1 MKEKTINQYTNVII
15 RVHPIFVK
23 TKKIDELRD
32 VINRVFNDNDNIND
46 NDVVYL
52 KKNLKYLKNPQK
64 FIDKIKEIYNNV
76 STQKGYIVPFVVLC
90 RILKDDKMFLK
101 AHEYLSKQAMVL
113 NEAYEA
119 VRDDNVVSDEDA
131 AKIITNYDKDTL
143 LANVDKLDKPLH
155 KLLYSLYVFTP
166 PRRNEYQNILIVNY
180 KSKLDKDKNYILL
193 NKKFPEHFVFNN
205 YKTADKYGSQKI
217 VIPNELAKII
227 YNYIKENKLKSGD
240 KLITLSINNYIQNI
254 KKAFKI
260 VYGIDGIT
268 TRWLRISYATYID
281 NVKIS
286 NNDKKKIV
294 ENMAHSAQ
302 QSSKYRKLI

>member
-1 MKEKTINQYTNVII
+1 MKEKTIQQYTKVII

-32 VINRVFNDNDNIND
+32 VISKVFNDNIND
-46 NDVVYL
+46 SDIIYL
-52 KKNLKYLKNPQK
+52 KKQLKYLKNAEK
-64 FIDKIKEIYNNV
+64 FLQKIKEIYNNV

-131 AKIITNYDKDTL
+131 AKIITDYDKDAL

-166 PRRNEYQNILIVNY
+166 PRRNEYQNIFIVNY
-180 KSKLDKDKNYILL
+180 KSRLDKDKNYILL
-193 NKKFPEHFVFNN
+193 NKKYPEHFVFNN

-217 VIPNELAKII
+217 DIPPELAKII

-240 KLITLSINNYIQNI
+240 KLITLSVNNYIQNI

-281 NVKIS
+281 NVKMS
-286 NNDKKKIV
+286 NNDKNKIV

>member
-1 MKEKTINQYTNVII
+1 MKEKTIQQYTKVII

-32 VINRVFNDNDNIND
+32 VISKVFNDNIND

-52 KKNLKYLKNPQK
+52 KKNLKYLKQPNK
-64 FIDKIKEIYNNV
+64 FIDKFKEIYTNV

-101 AHEYLSKQAMVL
+101 AHEYLSQQAMAL

-119 VRDDNVVSDEDA
+119 IRDDNVVSEEDA
-131 AKIITNYDKDTL
+131 AKIITDYDKDAL

-166 PRRNEYQNILIVNY
+166 PRRNEYQNIFIVNY
-180 KSKLDKDKNYILL
+180 KSRLDKDKNYILL
-193 NKKFPEHFVFNN
+193 NKKYPEHFVFNN

-286 NNDKKKIV
+286 NNEKNKIV

>member
-1 MKEKTINQYTNVII
+1 MKEKTIQQYTKVII

-23 TKKIDELRD
+23 MKKIDELYD
-32 VINRVFNDNDNIND
+32 VINRVFNDNFND
-46 NDVVYL
+46 NDVVYI

-101 AHEYLSKQAMVL
+101 AHEFLSQQAMAL

-119 VRDDNVVSDEDA
+119 IRDDNVVSDEDA
-131 AKIITNYDKDTL
+131 VKIITDYDKDAL

-155 KLLYSLYVFTP
+155 KVLYSLYVFTP
-166 PRRNEYQNILIVNY
+166 PRRNEYQNIHIVNY
-180 KSKLDKDKNYILL
+180 KSRLDKDKNYILL
-193 NKKFPEHFVFNN
+193 KKKYPEHFVFNN

-281 NVKIS
+281 NIKIS
-286 NNDKKKIV
+286 NNEKNKIV

>member
-1 MKEKTINQYTNVII
+1 MKEKTIQQYTKVII

-32 VINRVFNDNDNIND
+32 VISKVFNDNIND
-46 NDVVYL
+46 SDIIYL
-52 KKNLKYLKNPQK
+52 KKHLKYLKQPNK
-64 FIDKIKEIYNNV
+64 FIDKIKEIYTNV

-101 AHEYLSKQAMVL
+101 AHEYLSQQAMAL

-119 VRDDNVVSDEDA
+119 IRDDNVVSDEDA
-131 AKIITNYDKDTL
+131 AKIITDYDKDAL

-166 PRRNEYQNILIVNY
+166 PRRNEYQNIFIVNY
-180 KSKLDKDKNYILL
+180 KSRLDKDKNYILL
-193 NKKFPEHFVFNN
+193 NKKYPEHFVFNN

-217 VIPNELAKII
+217 DIPPELAKII

-240 KLITLSINNYIQNI
+240 KLISLSVNNYIQNI

-281 NVKIS
+281 NVKMS
-286 NNDKKKIV
+286 NNDKNKIV
-294 ENMAHSAQ
+294 ENMAHSTQ

>member
-1 MKEKTINQYTNVII
+1 MKEKTVQQYTNVII

-23 TKKIDELRD
+23 MKKIDELRD

-131 AKIITNYDKDTL
+131 AKIITDYDKDAL
-143 LANVDKLDKPLH
+143 LANVDKIDKPLH

-166 PRRNEYQNILIVNY
+166 PRRNEYQNIFIVNY

-193 NKKFPEHFVFNN
+193 NKKYAEHFVFNN

-217 VIPNELAKII
+217 DIPPELAKII

-240 KLITLSINNYIQNI
+240 KLIILSVNNYIQNI

-281 NVKIS
+281 NIKIS
-286 NNDKKKIV
+286 NNEKNKIV

>member
-1 MKEKTINQYTNVII
+1 MMKQKTIQQYTNVII

-23 TKKIDELRD
+23 TNKLDELRD
-32 VINRVFNDNDNIND
+32 VIGKIFNDNIND
-46 NDVVYL
+46 NYVLYL
-52 KKNLKYLKNPQK
+52 KKNLKYLKQPNK
-64 FIDKIKEIYNNV
+64 FLDKIKEIYNNV

-90 RILKDDKMFLK
+90 RILKADKMFLK

-119 VRDDNVVSDEDA
+119 VRDDNAVSDEDA
-131 AKIITNYDKDTL
+131 AKIITDYDKDAL
-143 LANVDKLDKPLH
+143 LKNVDKLDKPLH
-155 KLLYSLYVFTP
+155 KLLYALYVFTP
-166 PRRNEYQNILIVNY
+166 PRRNEYQNIYIVNY
-180 KSKLDKDKNYILL
+180 KTKLDKDKNYILL
-193 NKKFPEHFVFNN
+193 NKKYPEHFVFNN
-205 YKTADKYGSQKI
+205 YKTVDKYGSQKLNI
-217 VIPNELAKII
+217 SPELAKII

-240 KLITLSINNYIQNI
+240 KLITLSMNNYIQNI

-281 NVKIS
+281 NIKMS
-286 NNDKKKIV
+286 NTDKNKIV

>member
-1 MKEKTINQYTNVII
+1 MKEKTIQQYTKVII

-32 VINRVFNDNDNIND
+32 VISKVFNDNIND
-46 NDVVYL
+46 SDIIYL
-52 KKNLKYLKNPQK
+52 KKHLKYLKQPNK
-64 FIDKIKEIYNNV
+64 FIDKIKEIYTNV

-101 AHEYLSKQAMVL
+101 AHEYLSQQAMAL

-119 VRDDNVVSDEDA
+119 IRDDNVVSEEDA
-131 AKIITNYDKDTL
+131 AKIITDYDKDAL

-166 PRRNEYQNILIVNY
+166 PRRNEYQNIFIVNY

-193 NKKFPEHFVFNN
+193 NKKYPEHFVFNN

-217 VIPNELAKII
+217 DIPPELAKII

-240 KLITLSINNYIQNI
+240 KLITLSVNNYIQNI

-281 NVKIS
+281 NVKMS
-286 NNDKKKIV
+286 NNDKNKIV

>member
-1 MKEKTINQYTNVII
+1 MKEKTVQQYTNVII

-23 TKKIDELRD
+23 MKKIDELRD

-131 AKIITNYDKDTL
+131 AKIITDYDKDAL

-155 KLLYSLYVFTP
+155 KLLYALYVFTP

-193 NKKFPEHFVFNN
+193 NKKYPEHFVFNN

-240 KLITLSINNYIQNI
+240 KLIILSVNNYIQNI

-281 NVKIS
+281 NIKIS
-286 NNDKKKIV
+286 NNEKNKIV

>member
-23 TKKIDELRD
+23 MKKIDELRD
-32 VINRVFNDNDNIND
+32 VINRVFNDNFND

-52 KKNLKYLKNPQK
+52 KKNLKYLKQPNK
-64 FIDKIKEIYNNV
+64 FIDKIKEIYTNV

-101 AHEYLSKQAMVL
+101 AHEYLSQQAMAL

-119 VRDDNVVSDEDA
+119 IRDDNVVSDEDA
-131 AKIITNYDKDTL
+131 AKIITNYDKDAL
-143 LANVDKLDKPLH
+143 LENVDKLDKPLH
-155 KLLYSLYVFTP
+155 KLLYALYVFTP
-166 PRRNEYQNILIVNY
+166 PRRNEYQNIYIVNY
-180 KSKLDKDKNYILL
+180 KSRLDKDKNYILL
-193 NKKFPEHFVFNN
+193 NKKYPEHFVFNN

-217 VIPNELAKII
+217 DIPPELAKII

-240 KLITLSINNYIQNI
+240 KLITLSVNNYIQNI

-281 NVKIS
+281 NVKMS
-286 NNDKKKIV
+286 NNDKNKIV

>member
-1 MKEKTINQYTNVII
+1 MKEKTIQQYTKVII

-32 VINRVFNDNDNIND
+32 VISKVFNDNIND

-131 AKIITNYDKDTL
+131 AKIITDYDKDAL

-166 PRRNEYQNILIVNY
+166 PRRNEYQNIFIVNY
-180 KSKLDKDKNYILL
+180 KSRLDKDKNYILL
-193 NKKFPEHFVFNN
+193 NKKYPEHFVFNN

-217 VIPNELAKII
+217 DIPPELAKII

-240 KLITLSINNYIQNI
+240 KLIILSVNNYIQNI

-281 NVKIS
+281 NIKIS
-286 NNDKKKIV
+286 NNEKNKIV

>member
-1 MKEKTINQYTNVII
+1 MKEKTIQQYTKVII

-32 VINRVFNDNDNIND
+32 VISKVFNDNIND
-46 NDVVYL
+46 SDIIYL
-52 KKNLKYLKNPQK
+52 KKHLKYLKQPNK

-131 AKIITNYDKDTL
+131 AKIITDYDKDAL

-155 KLLYSLYVFTP
+155 KLLYTLYVFTP
-166 PRRNEYQNILIVNY
+166 PRRNEYQNIFIVNY

-217 VIPNELAKII
+217 DIPPELAKII

-286 NNDKKKIV
+286 NNEKNKIV

>member
-1 MKEKTINQYTNVII
+1 MKEKTIQQYTKVII

-32 VINRVFNDNDNIND
+32 VISKVFNDNIND
-46 NDVVYL
+46 SDIIYL
-52 KKNLKYLKNPQK
+52 KKQLKYLKNAEK
-64 FIDKIKEIYNNV
+64 FLQKIKEIYNNV

-119 VRDDNVVSDEDA
+119 IRDDNVVSEEDA
-131 AKIITNYDKDTL
+131 AKIITDYDKDAL

-166 PRRNEYQNILIVNY
+166 PRRNEYQNIFIVNY
-180 KSKLDKDKNYILL
+180 KSRLDKDKNYILL
-193 NKKFPEHFVFNN
+193 NKKYPEHFVFNN

-217 VIPNELAKII
+217 DIPPELAKII

-240 KLITLSINNYIQNI
+240 KLISLSVNNYIQNI

-281 NVKIS
+281 NVKMS
-286 NNDKKKIV
+286 NNDKNKIV

>member
-1 MKEKTINQYTNVII
+1 
-15 RVHPIFVK
+15 
-23 TKKIDELRD
+23 
-32 VINRVFNDNDNIND
+32 
-46 NDVVYL
+46 
-52 KKNLKYLKNPQK
+52 
-64 FIDKIKEIYNNV
+64 
-76 STQKGYIVPFVVLC
+76 
-90 RILKDDKMFLK
+90 MFLK

-119 VRDDNVVSDEDA
+119 IRDDNVVSEEDA
-131 AKIITNYDKDTL
+131 AKIITDYDKDAL

-166 PRRNEYQNILIVNY
+166 PRRNEYQNIFIVNY
-180 KSKLDKDKNYILL
+180 KSRLDKDKNYILL
-193 NKKFPEHFVFNN
+193 NKKYPEHFVFNN

-217 VIPNELAKII
+217 DIPPELAKII

-240 KLITLSINNYIQNI
+240 KLISLSVNNYIQNI

-281 NVKIS
+281 NVKMS
-286 NNDKKKIV
+286 NNDKNKIV

-302 QSSKYRKLI
+302 QSSKYRKASN

>member
-1 MKEKTINQYTNVII
+1 MKEKTIQQYTMVVL

-23 TKKIDELRD
+23 TKMIDELRD
-32 VINRVFNDNDNIND
+32 IISKVFNNNFNDNDVI
-46 NDVVYL
+46 YL
-52 KKNLKYLKNPQK
+52 KKHLKYLKNPQK
-64 FIDKIKEIYNNV
+64 FFDKMKQIYTNV

-113 NEAYEA
+113 NEEYEA
-119 VRDDNVVSDEDA
+119 LRDDNVVTLEDA
-131 AKIITNYDKDTL
+131 VKIITDYDKDTL

-155 KLLYSLYVFTP
+155 KLLYALYVFTP
-166 PRRNEYQNILIVNY
+166 PRRNEYQNIYIVNY
-180 KSKLDKDKNYILL
+180 KAKLDKDKNYILL
-193 NKKFPEHFVFNN
+193 NKKYPEHFVFNN

-217 VIPNELAKII
+217 DIPAELAKIV
-227 YNYIKENKLKSGD
+227 YEFIKEKKLKSGD
-240 KLITLSINNYIQNI
+240 KLISLSVNNYIQNI

-281 NVKIS
+281 NVKMS
-286 NNDKKKIV
+286 NNEKNKIV
-294 ENMAHSAQ
+294 ENMGHSAV

>member
-1 MKEKTINQYTNVII
+1 MKEKTIQQYTKVII

-32 VINRVFNDNDNIND
+32 VISKVFNDNIND
-46 NDVVYL
+46 SDIIYL
-52 KKNLKYLKNPQK
+52 KKHLKYLKQPNK
-64 FIDKIKEIYNNV
+64 FIDKIKEIYTNV

-119 VRDDNVVSDEDA
+119 IRDDNVVSEEDA
-131 AKIITNYDKDTL
+131 AKIITDYDKDAL

-166 PRRNEYQNILIVNY
+166 PRRNEYQNIFIVNY
-180 KSKLDKDKNYILL
+180 KSRLDKDKNYILL
-193 NKKFPEHFVFNN
+193 NKKYPEHFVFNN

-217 VIPNELAKII
+217 DIPPELAKII

-240 KLITLSINNYIQNI
+240 KLISLSVNNYIQNI

-281 NVKIS
+281 NVKMS
-286 NNDKKKIV
+286 NNDKNKIV

>member
-1 MKEKTINQYTNVII
+1 MKEKTVQQYTNVII

-23 TKKIDELRD
+23 MKKIDELRD
-32 VINRVFNDNDNIND
+32 VINRVFNDNDNI

-131 AKIITNYDKDTL
+131 AKIITDYDKDAL

-166 PRRNEYQNILIVNY
+166 PRRNEYQNIYIVNY

-193 NKKFPEHFVFNN
+193 NKKYPEHFVFNN

-240 KLITLSINNYIQNI
+240 KLIILSVNNYIQNI

-281 NVKIS
+281 NIKIS
-286 NNDKKKIV
+286 NNEKNKIV